1 MQELQQVTALRQITS
16 AAPERGPR
24 FSFVPSS
31 IPALRSQRPAEL
43 ATPVK
48 TAKAPTMRSTA
59 LLIGLISIPLATLH
73 AEPENGKKRLVFP
86 TSGDISPKQPAP
98 RTLEPTEVLK
108 QFFEDLKADQLD
120 SAYQGLV
127 KNTIISERTENIDQ
141 LKEKTRQAL
150 DNFGPVKGYEIV
162 ESLQVGE
169 SLFRFTCVSL
179 NEDVPMRWRFYFYRS
194 GTQWKIIDLRVD
206 DGIADLFE
214 EVSKTR
220 KK

>member
-1 MQELQQVTALRQITS
+1 M
-16 AAPERGPR
+16 
-24 FSFVPSS
+24 
-31 IPALRSQRPAEL
+31 L
-43 ATPVK
+43 ATP
-48 TAKAPTMRSTA
+48 AKSGHCSEMRVVSV
-59 LLIGLISIPLATLH
+59 LISLLAIPFAVLH
-73 AEPENGKKRLVFP
+73 AAPADGKKRMVFP
-86 TSGDISPKQPAP
+86 TGTDSAAKPQNSPSP
-98 RTLEPTEVLK
+98 RALEPTDVLR
-108 QFFEDLKADQLD
+108 QFFSDLQADQLD

-162 ESLQVGE
+162 ESLQAGD
-169 SLFRFTCVSL
+169 SLFRYTCVSL

-214 EVSKTR
+214 EVSASR